1 MVATAA
7 FGLVTVW
14 AVAATWL
21 AYDARQ
27 TAGRLVVEKAEMRTE
42 YEGKVRAL
50 VRRMVGVAS
59 HQTLEQDG
67 LDGRLTDLIARQEE
81 LENRQ
86 NALTRLAEQAGVQGL
101 PVQMRAGEP
110 AGNAPAAVTNR
121 KPPEPPAAEP
131 GIDRS
136 PNTKPAVPTL
146 RLGPR
151 TDGNPPTGTNGSAAA
166 GQRSS
171 VAADLT
177 TTRLP
182 GSWSAE
188 ASASAD
194 RSLPLRDQ
202 LSKLATSISR
212 VEAAQL
218 RALDGLSR
226 VTRGQAMLVHIA
238 LNDVGLDPK
247 RIIPPVPKG
256 GVGGPLIPPKGKGP
270 ADPFTLAAFDVEAG
284 FQELARLRPIVDA
297 VPLRRPLLDGDDSPT
312 SNFGVRIDPFT
323 GASAMHAGM
332 DFRSQEGTL
341 VRATGAGQ
349 VVTAGPS
356 GGYGNLVEIDHR
368 NGLTSRYAH
377 LSAIDVRLGQTVAA
391 GAAVGRV
398 GSTGRSTGPHLHY
411 ETRVDGT
418 AVDPQRF
425 LTAGAKL
432 LGGPARSLTRSLVPQ
447 RDAAE
452 LPSALHSLE
461 PP

>member
-7 FGLVTVW
+7 FGLVIVW
-14 AVAATWL
+14 AVGATWL
-21 AYDARQ
+21 AYEARQ
-27 TAGRLVVEKAEMRTE
+27 TASGLVVEQADMRTE
-42 YEGKVRAL
+42 YESKIQAL

-86 NALTRLAEQAGVQGL
+86 AALTRLAEQAGVQGL
-101 PVQMRAGEP
+101 PLLMRAGEP
-110 AGNAPAAVTNR
+110 AGSAPAAVTNR

-131 GIDRS
+131 GGDRS

-151 TDGNPPTGTNGSAAA
+151 TGGNPPSGTNGYAAAGQTPSVVADPAMTHLPGSAAA
-166 GQRSS
+166 SS
-171 VAADLT
+171 
-177 TTRLP
+177 
-182 GSWSAE
+182 
-188 ASASAD
+188 SAD

-202 LSKLATSISR
+202 LSRLAASVSR
-212 VEAAQL
+212 VEVAQL
-218 RALDGLSR
+218 RTLDGLSR
-226 VTRGQAMLVHIA
+226 VTRAQAMSVHTALDDLGLVA
-238 LNDVGLDPK
+238 K
-247 RIIPPVPKG
+247 RIIPPAPKAA
-256 GVGGPLIPPKGKGP
+256 VGGPLIPLKGKGS
-270 ADPFTLAAFDVEAG
+270 ADPFTLAVFDVETG

-297 VPLRRPLLDGDDSPT
+297 VPLRRPLLEGDDSPT
-312 SNFGVRIDPFT
+312 SNFGPRIDPFT

-332 DFRSQEGTL
+332 DFRSEEGTL
-341 VRATGAGQ
+341 VRAAGAGE
-349 VVTAGPS
+349 VVTAGAS

-377 LSAIDVRLGQTVAA
+377 LSAIDVRVGQTVAV
-391 GAAVGRV
+391 GATVGRV

-418 AVDPQRF
+418 AVDPIRF
-425 LTAGAKL
+425 LTAGARL
-432 LGGPARSLTRSLVPQ
+432 FAGPTRSLTRSLMP
-447 RDAAE
+447 RADAGE
-452 LPSALHSLE
+452 LPAALHSLE